1 MIELLSRTILMGTPL
16 LYGSLSEVYSERSG
30 VMNTAIEGIFLI
42 GAWAGFVAAYQSG
55 GNLVIGLL
63 AAMGAGL
70 LTAALYGWIVIFL
83 KQQQI
88 VTGVAIN
95 ILALGI
101 CAYFQ
106 RVIFGVP
113 VTPLIV
119 EPLQPIAIPLLSDIP
134 IIGPILFDQNIL
146 TYSLFVLVPV
156 ASFVLFRTS
165 LGLSIRSVGENPQ
178 AGDVAGIRVDR
189 LRFMTILFAGV
200 MCGIGGAFYS
210 IGYLGMFTTTIIGGR
225 GWIAFAICFLGN
237 WKPYGVLVG
246 TLVFGL
252 AEAVAIAMQSGGES
266 VFPNELFIA
275 LPYILTI
282 VLTVA
287 RRSFNVPAQLG
298 VPYRKEG

>member
-30 VMNTAIEGIFLI
+30 VMNTAIEGIFLM

-55 GNLVIGLL
+55 GNLAIGLL

-70 LTAALYGWIVIFL
+70 VTAALYGWIAIYL

-101 CAYFQ
+101 CAFFQ

-113 VTPLIV
+113 VTPLMV
-119 EPLQPIAIPLLSDIP
+119 EPLQPIAIPFLSAIP
-134 IIGPILFDQNIL
+134 IIGPIFFDQNIL
-146 TYSLFVLVPV
+146 TYLLFILVPV
-156 ASFVLFRTS
+156 GSFVLYRTS
-165 LGLSIRSVGENPQ
+165 LGLSIRSVGENPE

-189 LRFMTILFAGV
+189 LRFLTILFAGV
-200 MCGIGGAFYS
+200 MCGVGGAFYS

-237 WKPYGVLVG
+237 WKPYGVLAS

-252 AEAVAIAMQSGGES
+252 AEAVAISMQSGGES

>member
-30 VMNTAIEGIFLI
+30 VMNTAIEGIFLM

-55 GNLVIGLL
+55 GNLAIGLL

-70 LTAALYGWIVIFL
+70 LTAALYGWIAIYL

-101 CAYFQ
+101 CAFFQ

-146 TYSLFVLVPV
+146 TYLLFILVPV
-156 ASFVLFRTS
+156 ASFVLYRTS
-165 LGLSIRSVGENPQ
+165 LGLSIRSVGENPE

-189 LRFMTILFAGV
+189 LRFLTILFAGV
-200 MCGIGGAFYS
+200 MCGVGGAFYS

-237 WKPYGVLVG
+237 WKPYGVLAG

-252 AEAVAIAMQSGGES
+252 AEAVAISMQSGGES
-266 VFPNELFIA
+266 MFPNELFIA